1 MDLDRELES
10 LKDRMEDL
18 LTYFELTE
26 RLLDQAI
33 QMSNK
38 VGHHKMEAMFQVM
51 RKVLPDPEATSRL
64 FIVITDFVASE
75 LADMSDH
82 DKSRMKDAIL
92 STTKEKAS
100 EKFGYEISEE
110 ELQAVKKDMIETLSK
125 L

>member
-1 MDLDRELES
+1 MDLDRELDAMKAK
-10 LKDRMEDL
+10 LQDL
-18 LTYFELTE
+18 LSYFDLTE

-33 QMSNK
+33 AMSNK
-38 VGHHKMEAMFQVM
+38 VGHHKMEAIFQVL
-51 RKVLPDPEATSRL
+51 RKVLPDPDATQRL
-64 FIVITDFVASE
+64 FVVVGDFIASE

-110 ELQAVKKDMIETLSK
+110 ELQSVKKEMIETLSK